1 MEIFFYLF
9 AGFILISSIMVVI
22 SNNPVYSVLW
32 LIFSFCNGSGLMILL
47 GAEFVAMML
56 IVIYVG
62 AVAVL
67 FLFVIMMLDIRFLD
81 NIASF
86 RKNLGLSIFV
96 GLVMFADLVLVIWLA
111 SSNNIALPASKFAI
125 PSDITNT
132 HAIGRVLYTEFILP
146 FQVSGLILFVA
157 MISCISLT
165 ISNRGSLVKRQTR
178 RQNITKQ
185 NSRTKDNAILMIN
198 PELNQGVKEIN
209 YD

>member
-111 SSNNIALPASKFAI
+111 SSNNIALPASNFAI